1 MRPDLPSG
9 APGSPANPRF
19 RCSKAWRTL
28 RQCLSPTRTPF
39 IARSHRGTME
49 VPLDH
54 WGGETVGTILVSAVL
69 VAVILIVLIGVVR
82 MVAMV
87 ARDLRDQHRRVRS
100 DSLRFRASHPKNRL

>member
-1 MRPDLPSG
+1 M
-9 APGSPANPRF
+9 
-19 RCSKAWRTL
+19 
-28 RQCLSPTRTPF
+28 
-39 IARSHRGTME
+39 
-49 VPLDH
+49 
-54 WGGETVGTILVSAVL
+54 GTILVSAVL